1 MFALPPGV
9 PAMDTPAMPIVG
21 AYPSQA
27 ERTLAKYQG
36 NQGSPPGNVTPYN
49 PSQRHPLKSFGC
61 GSPHGYQNKN
71 GTITCPYGHDPKAKE
86 TAERK

>member
-1 MFALPPGV
+1 
-9 PAMDTPAMPIVG
+9 MDTPAMPIVG